1 MSPEVGEGSTIDARY
16 RLLRRIGSGG
26 MADVWLA
33 EDSHLQR
40 QVALKV
46 LHRRFA
52 QDREFVERFRR
63 EAEAAAGLSHPN
75 IVAVYDRGDVDGT
88 YYIAMQ
94 LLEGRSL
101 KEMIDRGLA
110 PEQAVGLIRQV
121 LEAAGFAHRHG
132 VVHRDLK
139 PQNVIVDEE
148 GKATVTD
155 FGIARA
161 GASEITQAGSVMGT
175 PHYLSPEQAQ
185 GQAVT
190 AVSDL
195 YSVGV
200 MLYEAL
206 AGRVPFEADSAV
218 AIAMKQVSHT
228 PQRPSSIAP
237 AVSPALDAVTMRA
250 LEKDPGQRFQSAEAF
265 IAALDAAGRDPGGEH
280 GGTAAFVALPSP
292 VVGAEDAEAAE
303 GDPEEEERKRR
314 RRFWMILAAA
324 AVAIGVFLGFA
335 LTRDTTTDVPG
346 VTGNQLN
353 VAIALLEQNGFKV
366 GEVDRVQREVAVN
379 TVLEQDP
386 PAGGAELDCAFLGFF
401 CSKPKVGLTV
411 SAGPG
416 SADVPGGLAGMSQEE
431 AVARLEE
438 AGFEAQVETVNSD
451 RVEAGLV
458 IRSDPSGGSTATRG
472 SAVVLTVSKGAKLAT
487 VPVLVGTQR
496 SVAVQQIRGRGL
508 TPSVEEEESAK
519 PAGEVIR
526 QSPSAGSELPRGAA
540 VSIVVSKGEQKA
552 RVPNEIGKE
561 RAEAVEAVRD
571 AGLRPSVQE
580 QETEVPQQ
588 VGRVT
593 DQFPPPARKSNRAAK
608 SRWSSASARRKA
620 KRKPNEGRGALRR
633 PLLRARRLPALGRG
647 GRGRLA
653 AGRP

>member
-1 MSPEVGEGSTIDARY
+1 MPEVGEGSTIDGRY
-16 RLLRRIGSGG
+16 RVLRRIGSGG

-33 EDSHLQR
+33 EDPHLQR
-40 QVALKV
+40 RVALKV

-75 IVAVYDRGDVDGT
+75 IVAVYDRGEVEGT
-88 YYIAMQ
+88 WYIAMQ

-101 KEMIDRGLA
+101 KALIDQGLT
-110 PEQAVGLIRQV
+110 PEQAVPLVRQV

-139 PQNVIVDEE
+139 PQNVIVDDE

-161 GASEITQAGSVMGT
+161 GASEITQVGSVMGT

-200 MLYEAL
+200 ILYEAL

-228 PQRPSSIAP
+228 PQRPSSVNP
-237 AVSPALDAVTMRA
+237 AISPALDAVVMRA

-265 IAALDAAGRDPGGEH
+265 IVALDAAGRDPEGGQ
-280 GGTAAFVALPSP
+280 GTAAFAPLPPP
-292 VVGAEDAEAAE
+292 VVTPEEAAAVAE
-303 GDPEEEERKRR
+303 DPEEEKRR
-314 RRFWMILAAA
+314 RRNKWLLLALAA
-324 AVAIGVFLGFA
+324 VLLGALLGLA
-335 LTRDTTTDVPG
+335 LTRDTTTDVPA

-353 VAIALLEQNGFKV
+353 VAISLLEQDGFKV
-366 GEVDRVQREVAVN
+366 GEVQRVQREVAAG

-386 PAGGAELDCAFLGFF
+386 QAGSTSLDCAFLGFF
-401 CSKPKVGLTV
+401 CSKPEVALTV
-411 SAGPG
+411 SSGPG
-416 SADVPGGLAGMSQEE
+416 SADVPSGLAGLSQGE
-431 AVARLEE
+431 AVETVE
-438 AGFEAQVETVNSD
+438 DAGFVAQVEKANSD
-451 RVEAGLV
+451 SVEAGLV
-458 IRSDPSGGSTATRG
+458 IRSDPQGGTTATRG
-472 SAVVLTVSKGAKLAT
+472 STVVLTVSKGQKLAT

-508 TPSVEEEESAK
+508 VPGVEEEESAK
-519 PAGEVIR
+519 PAGQVIR
-526 QSPSAGSELPRGAA
+526 QSPSAGSELPRGSS
-540 VSIVVSKGEQKA
+540 VTIVVSEGEEQA
-552 RVPNEIGKE
+552 SVPNTIGSE
-561 RAEAVEAVRD
+561 RREAVEAVRE
-571 AGLRPSVQE
+571 AGLVPVVQE
-580 QETEVPQQ
+580 QQTEVEAQ

-593 DQFPPPARKSNRAAK
+593 DQFPPPGSELDPGSEVTLVVGKRATGGGEA
-608 SRWSSASARRKA
+608 
-620 KRKPNEGRGALRR
+620 GAEE
-633 PLLRARRLPALGRG
+633 
-647 GRGRLA
+647 
-653 AGRP
+653 

>member
-1 MSPEVGEGSTIDARY
+1 MSVVEVGEGSTIDGRY

-26 MADVWLA
+26 VADVWLA
-33 EDSHLQR
+33 EDPPLQR
-40 QVALKV
+40 RVALKV
-46 LHRRFA
+46 LHKRFA

-63 EAEAAAGLSHPN
+63 EAEAAAGLQHPN
-75 IVAVYDRGDVDGT
+75 VVAVFDRGDVDGT

-101 KEMIDRGLA
+101 KELIDAGLS

-139 PQNVIVDEE
+139 PQNVIVDDE

-155 FGIARA
+155 FGIALA
-161 GASEITQAGSVMGT
+161 GVSEITQAGSVMGT

-185 GQAVT
+185 GHSVT

-250 LEKDPGQRFQSAEAF
+250 LEKDPGRRFQSAEAF
-265 IAALDAAGRDPGGEH
+265 IAALDAAMRDPAAAA
-280 GGTAAFVALPSP
+280 GGTTAFAPLPPAVA
-292 VVGAEDAEAAE
+292 GEEAAASE
-303 GDPEEEERKRR
+303 DDPEEERKRR
-314 RRFWMILAAA
+314 RRRWAMLAAA
-324 AVAIGVFLGFA
+324 AVVIGALLGFY

-346 VTGNQLN
+346 VTDNQLP
-353 VAIALLEQNGFKV
+353 VAISLLEQNGFTV
-366 GEVDRVQREVAVN
+366 GDVTRVQREVASG

-386 PAGGAELDCAFLGFF
+386 PEGQTSLECAFLRFF
-401 CSKPKVGLTV
+401 CSKPKVALTV
-411 SAGPG
+411 RAGPG
-416 SADVPGGLAGMSQEE
+416 SADVPGVLAGLSEE
-431 AVARLEE
+431 DAIAKLEE
-438 AGFEAQVETVNSD
+438 AGFEAQVESVNSET
-451 RVEAGLV
+451 VEAGLV

-472 SAVVLTVSKGAKLAT
+472 STVVLTVSKGARLAK
-487 VPVLVGTQR
+487 VPVLVGSQR
-496 SVAVQQIRGRGL
+496 SLAVQQIRGLGL
-508 TPSVEEEESAK
+508 TPSVEEEESEA

-526 QSPSAGSELPRGAA
+526 QAPSAGSELPRGSS
-540 VSIVVSKGEQKA
+540 VSLVVSKGRQ
-552 RVPNEIGKE
+552 RPTVPNQIGKE
-561 RAEAVEAVRD
+561 RAEAVEAIRA
-571 AGLRPSVQE
+571 AGLQPTVSE
-580 QETEVPQQ
+580 QVTEVPSQ

-593 DQFPPPARKSNRAAK
+593 DQFPPPAA
-608 SRWSSASARRKA
+608 
-620 KRKPNEGRGALRR
+620 EG
-633 PLLRARRLPALGRG
+633 
-647 GRGRLA
+647 
-653 AGRP
+653 

>member
-1 MSPEVGEGSTIDARY
+1 MAEVGEGTTIDGRY
-16 RLLRRIGSGG
+16 RVVRRLGSGG

-40 QVALKV
+40 RVALKI

-75 IVAVYDRGDVDGT
+75 IVAVFDRGEVEGT

-101 KEMIDRGLA
+101 KELIEQGLT
-110 PEQAVGLIRQV
+110 PEQSVSLIRQV

-139 PQNVIVDEE
+139 PHNVIVDDE

-161 GASEITQAGSVMGT
+161 GVSEITQAGSVMGT

-200 MLYEAL
+200 ILYEAL

-265 IAALDAAGRDPGGEH
+265 IVALDAAARDPGG
-280 GGTAAFVALPSP
+280 GQGTAAFAPLPP
-292 VVGAEDAEAAE
+292 AVVTPEEAAAAVE
-303 GDPEEEERKRR
+303 DPEEERR
-314 RRFWMILAAA
+314 RRRRKWLLLALAA
-324 AVAIGVFLGFA
+324 VLIGGLLGLF
-335 LTRDTTTDVPG
+335 LTRDTSTDVPE
-346 VTGNQLN
+346 VTGNQLS
-353 VAIALLEQNGFKV
+353 VAISVLEQNGFKV
-366 GEVDRVQREVAVN
+366 GEIVRVQRDRAVN

-386 PAGGAELDCAFLGFF
+386 SAGSTSLDCAFLGFF
-401 CSKPKVGLTV
+401 CSKPKVTLTV

-416 SADVPGGLAGMSQEE
+416 KAAVPGGLAGTSQGE
-431 AVARLEE
+431 AVGKVEA
-438 AGFEAQVETVNSD
+438 AGFVAQVETVNSD
-451 RVEAGLV
+451 SVEAGTV
-458 IRSDPSGGSTATRG
+458 IRSDPPGGTSVTRG
-472 SAVVLTVSKGAKLAT
+472 STVVLRVSKGQKLAK

-496 SVAVQQIRGRGL
+496 SLAVQQIRGRGL
-508 TPSVEEEESAK
+508 VPSVEEEESAK
-519 PAGEVIR
+519 PAGQTIR
-526 QSPSAGSELPRGAA
+526 QSPSAGSELPRGSS
-540 VSIVVSKGEQKA
+540 VTIVVSAGEEQA
-552 RVPNEIGKE
+552 TVPNAIGSE
-561 RAEAVEAVRD
+561 RREAVEALRA
-571 AGLRPSVQE
+571 AGLVPAVQE
-580 QETEVPQQ
+580 QPTEVEGQI
-588 VGRVT
+588 GRVT
-593 DQFPPPARKSNRAAK
+593 DQFPPPGSEVEPGSEVTIVVGKRAA
-608 SRWSSASARRKA
+608 
-620 KRKPNEGRGALRR
+620 GAQEAELE
-633 PLLRARRLPALGRG
+633 
-647 GRGRLA
+647 
-653 AGRP
+653 

>member
-1 MSPEVGEGSTIDARY
+1 VPPEVGEGSTIDGRY
-16 RLLRRIGSGG
+16 RLLARIGSGG

-33 EDSHLQR
+33 EDPHLQR
-40 QVALKV
+40 RVALKI
-46 LHRRFA
+46 LHGRFA

-75 IVAVYDRGDVDGT
+75 IVAVYDRGDVEGT

-101 KEMIDRGLA
+101 KALIDQGLT
-110 PEQAVGLIRQV
+110 PEGAVALIRQV

-139 PQNVIVDEE
+139 PQNVLVDDE

-195 YSVGV
+195 YSIGV

-228 PQRPSSIAP
+228 PQRPSSITP
-237 AVSPALDAVTMRA
+237 AVSPALDAVVMRA
-250 LEKDPGQRFQSAEAF
+250 LEKDPGRRFQSAEAF
-265 IAALDAAGRDPGGEH
+265 IAALDAAARNPAEP
-280 GGTAAFVALPSP
+280 GGTAAFAPLPPPVA
-292 VVGAEDAEAAE
+292 VAEA
-303 GDPEEEERKRR
+303 GPDPEEEEKRR
-314 RRFWMILAAA
+314 RLWVWLALAA
-324 AVAIGVFLGFA
+324 VLIGALLGFA
-335 LTRDTTTDVPG
+335 LTRDTSTTVPG

-366 GEVDRVQREVAVN
+366 GEISRVQREVAAG

-386 PAGGAELDCAFLGFF
+386 PAGNAALDCAFLNFF
-401 CSKPKVGLTV
+401 CSKPKVALTV

-416 SADVPGGLAGMSQEE
+416 SAKVPGGLTGMSQGE
-431 AVARLEE
+431 AVERVEE
-438 AGFEAQVETVNSD
+438 AGFEAQVKKVNSD
-451 RVEAGLV
+451 QVEAGLV
-458 IRSDPSGGSTATRG
+458 IRSDPPGGTTATRG
-472 SAVVLTVSKGAKLAT
+472 TIVLLTVSKGQKLAK

-508 TPSVEEEESAK
+508 TPGVEEEESPK

-526 QSPSAGSELPRGAA
+526 QAPSAGSELPRGST
-540 VSIVVSKGEQKA
+540 VSIVVSKGERKA
-552 RVPNEIGKE
+552 KVPNVIGKE
-561 RAEAVEAVRD
+561 RPEAVETLRA
-571 AGLRPSVQE
+571 AGLQPAVQE

-593 DQFPPPARKSNRAAK
+593 DQFPPPGSEVEPGAEVTVVVGKRA
-608 SRWSSASARRKA
+608 
-620 KRKPNEGRGALRR
+620 PEGEEAETK
-633 PLLRARRLPALGRG
+633 
-647 GRGRLA
+647 
-653 AGRP
+653 